1 MDQEE
6 NFDDQLD
13 AQIKKSWTEVMMKE
27 E

>member
-1 MDQEE
+1 MDLEE